1 MTNRAAFERRV
12 RKITI
17 LDNAVSVHGWHL
29 CSIYVNS
36 PHSRVQRGVQE
47 ENMVTRGELAE
58 KYTSAQD
65 YEEDFM

>member
-1 MTNRAAFERRV
+1 MCVAQMLLMFAPRSWWNW
-12 RKITI
+12 
-17 LDNAVSVHGWHL
+17 D
-29 CSIYVNS
+29 
-36 PHSRVQRGVQE
+36 VQE